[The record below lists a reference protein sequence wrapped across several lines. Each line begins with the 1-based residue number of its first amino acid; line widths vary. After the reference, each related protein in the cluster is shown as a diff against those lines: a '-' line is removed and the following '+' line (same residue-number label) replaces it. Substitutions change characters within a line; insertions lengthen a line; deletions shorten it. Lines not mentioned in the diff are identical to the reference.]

1 MSYTFL
7 QEQGEESSAEC
18 FLDIPASVLS
28 RLTADAGKC
37 SCKGSETECCQSFR
51 SGMTSKHSTQR
62 RGVVALTW
70 FVEDSLAKTFPPLVA
85 GLESTVS
92 EAVSGVK
99 WDALLVKFDR
109 ESCSWKTHRCLYSED
124 LDWCSLTLPK
134 WGSMRDGELFRR
146 RTPDFPTVDP
156 DCGFMPT
163 LTRTMV
169 LNESDP
175 IAEGSVSM
183 VGKSLRKTAK
193 TGVTGSAPWP
203 LWMLFHE
210 WTPTP
215 KAAEF
220 FMGWPMGW
228 TDLQPLVMDKFRQWL
243 RWHGEF
249 LKGETH
255 DCTNRAV

>member
-18 FLDIPASVLS
+18 FSDIPASVLLRS
-28 RLTADAGKC
+28 TSDAATC
-37 SCKGSETECCQSFR
+37 CCNVSATECCRRFQSGTTLQHLTAR
-51 SGMTSKHSTQR
+51 PGA
-62 RGVVALTW
+62 VALTW
-70 FVEDSLAKTFPPLVA
+70 YVEDFHAKTFPPLVA
-85 GLESTVS
+85 ELELMAG
-92 EAVSGVK
+92 EAVCGVK
-99 WDALLVKFDR
+99 WHGLSVKYDR

-124 LDWCSLTLPK
+124 LEWSCLTLPK

-146 RTPDFPTVDP
+146 RTPDFRTDEP

-175 IAEGSVSM
+175 IAEGSVEM
-183 VGKSLRKTAK
+183 QGKSLRKTAK

-203 LWMLFHE
+203 LWMLFHG

-215 KAAEF
+215 KAAEC

-228 TDLQPLVMDKFRQWL
+228 TDLQPLVMDRFRQWL

-249 LKGETH
+249 WKGVNN
-255 DCTNRAV
+255 DCDK

>member
-7 QEQGEESSAEC
+7 LEQGEESSAES
-18 FLDIPASVLS
+18 FSAIPVSVLS
-28 RLTADAGKC
+28 KSTPDAGGC
-37 SCKGSETECCQSFR
+37 CCKGKETEFCRRFQFGTT
-51 SGMTSKHSTQR
+51 SGHSTAR
-62 RGVVALTW
+62 PGVVALTW
-70 FVEDSLAKTFPPLVA
+70 YVEDSLAKTFPPLVA
-85 GLESTVS
+85 GLESVVN
-92 EAVSGVK
+92 EAACGVK
-99 WDALLVKFDR
+99 WHALLAKFDR
-109 ESCSWKTHRCLYSED
+109 ESSSWKTHRCLYSED
-124 LDWCSLTLPK
+124 LDWSSLTLPK
-134 WGSMRDGELFRR
+134 WGSMQGGELFRR
-146 RTPDFPTVDP
+146 PTPAFRMGDP
-156 DCGFMPT
+156 DCGYMPT

-183 VGKSLRKTAK
+183 LGKSLRKTAK

-203 LWMLFHE
+203 LWMLYHGL
-210 WTPTP
+210 TPTP

-228 TDLQPLVMDKFRQWL
+228 TDLQPLVTDKFRQWL

-255 DCTNRAV
+255 DCTG